1 MINTVTLVGRIARD
15 LEITENEEGKKVL
28 TIVVAVP
35 RQYKNINGEYET
47 DFIPCVLWND
57 IGKKVSEY
65 CQKGD
70 LVGVKGRVQSND
82 GQIKIMAEQVTFLS
96 SSASVKKSEEE

>member
-47 DFIPCVLWND
+47 DFIPVRVGQGSMLETT
-57 IGKKVSEY
+57 KEY
-65 CQKGD
+65 CLKGD
-70 LVGVKGRVQSND
+70 LIGIRGRLAKLENENLKVIAEKITFMSSGKGV
-82 GQIKIMAEQVTFLS
+82 
-96 SSASVKKSEEE
+96 EE